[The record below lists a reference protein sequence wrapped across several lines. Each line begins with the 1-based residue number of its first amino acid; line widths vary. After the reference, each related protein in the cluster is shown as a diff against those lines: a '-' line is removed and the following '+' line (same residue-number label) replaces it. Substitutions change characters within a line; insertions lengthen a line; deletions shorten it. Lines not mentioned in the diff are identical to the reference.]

1 MESPPSSESHDQV
14 TSGDLLKWKLHD
26 DEGEGSGDSS
36 SLTSRR
42 REESVDDGTVEP
54 HEPMPSDPTAKKQ
67 HIVSN
72 WIQKAMIISS

>member
-42 REESVDDGTVEP
+42 REESMDDGTIEP
-54 HEPMPSDPTAKKQ
+54 LTSLCLR
-67 HIVSN
+67 
-72 WIQKAMIISS
+72 IQPPRNNTLSQTGYKRP